1 MIKGKKI
8 LLGVC
13 GSIAAYKS
21 AFLVRLLVKAGA
33 EVKVVSTPAAETFIT
48 ALTLSTLS
56 KNKVYS
62 SFINEEGEVWNNHV
76 ELGLWADIF
85 LIAPASANTL
95 AKMAH
100 GLCDNLLLATYLS
113 ARCPVIAAPAMDL
126 DMWAHPSTQENIKRL
141 KKHEVQIL
149 DVEDGELASG
159 LVGKGRMAEP
169 EQILKDVNAHFSKS
183 LPLKSKRILIS
194 GGPTYEAI
202 DPVRFIG
209 NRSTGKMGVAL
220 AVQAANQGAKVTL
233 VLGPSAL
240 EVEHSNIKLIR
251 VESTAEMKAAMEKHF
266 AKHHWCIMSAAVSDY
281 RPVKAAKEK
290 IKKKDST
297 LSLNLKKN
305 DDILKGL
312 GKKKKKNQLLIGFAL
327 ETEKE
332 LTYAQGKLKSKK
344 LDFIVMNSLR
354 VKGAGF
360 GHDTNKITI
369 LDRNDERKDFSL
381 KSKDEVAKDILN
393 YALKLSAKK

>member
-33 EVKVVSTPAAETFIT
+33 EVKVISTPAAETFIT
-48 ALTLSTLS
+48 PLTLSTLS

-62 SFINEEGEVWNNHV
+62 SFINEDGEVWNNHV
-76 ELGLWADIF
+76 ELGLWADLF
-85 LIAPASANTL
+85 LVAPASANTL
-95 AKMAH
+95 AKMSY
-100 GLCDNLLLATYLS
+100 GICDNLLLATYLS

-126 DMWAHPSTQENIKRL
+126 DMWSHPSTQENIGRL
-141 KKHEVQIL
+141 KKHGVHIL

-169 EQILKDVNAHFSKS
+169 ENILKDLKSFFSKG

-194 GGPTYEAI
+194 GGPTYEPI

-209 NRSTGKMGVAL
+209 NRSSGKMGVSL
-220 AVQAANQGAKVTL
+220 AVQAAKLGAKVTL

-240 EVEHSNIKLIR
+240 NVDHPNVKLIR
-251 VESTAEMKAAMEKHF
+251 VETASEMKVAIEKHF
-266 AKHHWCIMSAAVSDY
+266 PKHHWCIMSAAVSDY
-281 RPVKAAKEK
+281 RPVKPAKEK
-290 IKKKDST
+290 IKKKDSK
-297 LSLNLKKN
+297 LSLDLKKN

-312 GKKKKKNQLLIGFAL
+312 GKKKKKSQLLIGFAL
-327 ETEKE
+327 E
-332 LTYAQGKLKSKK
+332 Y
-344 LDFIVMNSLR
+344 
-354 VKGAGF
+354 
-360 GHDTNKITI
+360 
-369 LDRNDERKDFSL
+369 
-381 KSKDEVAKDILN
+381 
-393 YALKLSAKK
+393 